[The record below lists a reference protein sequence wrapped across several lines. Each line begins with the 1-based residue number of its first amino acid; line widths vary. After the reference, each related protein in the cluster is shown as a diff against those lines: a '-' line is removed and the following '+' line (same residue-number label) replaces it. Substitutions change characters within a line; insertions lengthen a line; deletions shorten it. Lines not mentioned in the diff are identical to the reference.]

1 MPLFPND
8 SHMLNFAKVEIWT
21 MNYPCINYCYVD
33 CWLQKAEVMKG
44 VVSDLE
50 DQIKDYE
57 TLIEEYEKQQAD
69 WEEIK

>member
-1 MPLFPND
+1 M
-8 SHMLNFAKVEIWT
+8 I
-21 MNYPCINYCYVD
+21 
-33 CWLQKAEVMKG
+33 QKAEVTKG
-44 VVSDLE
+44 VVTDLE

>member
-1 MPLFPND
+1 M
-8 SHMLNFAKVEIWT
+8 
-21 MNYPCINYCYVD
+21 
-33 CWLQKAEVMKG
+33 
-44 VVSDLE
+44 VSDLE

>member
-1 MPLFPND
+1 
-8 SHMLNFAKVEIWT
+8 MLSWVH
-21 MNYPCINYCYVD
+21 YD
-33 CWLQKAEVMKG
+33 CLIVVLQKAEVMKG
-44 VVSDLE
+44 VVTDLE